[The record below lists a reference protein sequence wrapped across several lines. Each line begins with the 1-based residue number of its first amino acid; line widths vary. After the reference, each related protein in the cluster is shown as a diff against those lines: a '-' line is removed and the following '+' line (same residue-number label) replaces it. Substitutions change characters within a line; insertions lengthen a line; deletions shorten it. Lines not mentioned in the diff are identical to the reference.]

1 MAFAPPPPPRRRAA
15 ANGAGRG
22 PGDLP
27 RRTRRDVEAA
37 RGRAARAARAGHGA
51 STGAGRGGLQAKGLQ
66 EGLRAL
72 QPGRDGRRVFA
83 ADGAGA
89 RRHESGDARAEQP
102 VRVQIRLGRRG
113 GRVQGRERLRALRPQ
128 VAEGLVPLR
137 TSALRAE
144 ALRRGRGGVR
154 GGRADRR
161 RERRDAALARQ
172 VPQADGGAARR
183 VDAATAPRDGLL
195 QVRRRGGRG
204 GRARRGGAE
213 LAPPDGRARRRH
225 RRGDA
230 RFDEQET
237 AGAARPAGPDGHILP
252 TRHDLLTPGREP
264 AGVARGGRVR
274 GDGGVPRAVHVPRD
288 AAASRRAAP
297 PAHRGRLLPL
307 PAARRGAD
315 DQVGRRRPLAPV
327 RRGLRRAAPRVRAA
341 RRDRR
346 GEDLRAARARVA
358 VPRHD
363 GREFTRAPRPPGPRG
378 NSPEARR
385 AGLSRRRRRRRAG
398 PGRRA
403 FAGAGARLG
412 RRPGS
417 LRRGPVGSA
426 SAAVRAP
433 RAARALHPDAAG
445 RARRRARLLRAGR
458 RRHSAGVRLRS
469 VGDGRLPLGALV
481 RRNRR
486 GGVDPARARRRDA
499 ARAAPRNFR
508 L

>member
-1 MAFAPPPPPRRRAA
+1 M
-15 ANGAGRG
+15 
-22 PGDLP
+22 
-27 RRTRRDVEAA
+27 EAA

-204 GRARRGGAE
+204 GRARRGGARAGRHRNPG
-213 LAPPDGRARRRH
+213 LATAFEATFAHGLRDDVTASTRRSGRRTLAAVSTEDPRRGRGVAATRPHGMSTSPRRRDSPPRNSH
-225 RRGDA
+225 VAALPRLASAEYPRRGVAATRLHGMSTSWPRRRRDSLPRNVYVA
-230 RFDEQET
+230 AIRLRGRSEQ
-237 AGAARPAGPDGHILP
+237 
-252 TRHDLLTPGREP
+252 
-264 AGVARGGRVR
+264 
-274 GDGGVPRAVHVPRD
+274 PRRRD
-288 AAASRRAAP
+288 RSVASRREHANAAN
-297 PAHRGRLLPL
+297 LL
-307 PAARRGAD
+307 
-315 DQVGRRRPLAPV
+315 
-327 RRGLRRAAPRVRAA
+327 
-341 RRDRR
+341 
-346 GEDLRAARARVA
+346 E
-358 VPRHD
+358 HS
-363 GREFTRAPRPPGPRG
+363 PRP
-378 NSPEARR
+378 
-385 AGLSRRRRRRRAG
+385 RRRRTRT
-398 PGRRA
+398 
-403 FAGAGARLG
+403 
-412 RRPGS
+412 
-417 LRRGPVGSA
+417 
-426 SAAVRAP
+426 
-433 RAARALHPDAAG
+433 AG
-445 RARRRARLLRAGR
+445 RTRPSSTPSRRCTI
-458 RRHSAGVRLRS
+458 
-469 VGDGRLPLGALV
+469 
-481 RRNRR
+481 
-486 GGVDPARARRRDA
+486 
-499 ARAAPRNFR
+499 
-508 L
+508 